1 MNNYKATLKTISI
14 EIITSSCESTKIDY
28 LTSRPLTDEE
38 QRLNVPKVISCNE
51 QKREVT
57 VVQSIA
63 NKQIDRAFAFDKV
76 QYCL

>member
-1 MNNYKATLKTISI
+1 MP
-14 EIITSSCESTKIDY
+14 SCESVKINH